1 MGPGGGAA
9 YSAVPLHYPHRA
21 SDRTLMLAY
30 VLRRLLLC
38 IPLTLGVVTL
48 VFFVIRV
55 LPGDPAQ
62 AALGENAS
70 KAAVEALRARLGLD
84 APLPLQYAHF
94 IGGLLRGDLGVSM
107 INSTPVRDQIA
118 YNLPFTL
125 QLTLSALII
134 GTLVGVPLGV
144 YAATRHD
151 RAPDV
156 LIRILSLGG
165 LCIPAFFLGILLILL
180 FGVQLRWLP
189 AVGGGSADAPTDFV
203 AHLLMPALTLG
214 LIMTASVTRL
224 TRSAMLNVTGSEHVR
239 TARAKG
245 LREHAVV
252 VMHMLRPALLPIV
265 SLTGVWA
272 VALIGDSVTTEVVFS
287 RPGLGK
293 MMVGAMLQ
301 RDYSSI
307 QSVMVIYTL
316 FVVGIN
322 LVTDLTYGLV
332 DPRIRS

>member
-1 MGPGGGAA
+1 
-9 YSAVPLHYPHRA
+9 
-21 SDRTLMLAY
+21 MLAY
-30 VLRRLLLC
+30 VGRRLLLS
-38 IPLTLGVVTL
+38 IPVTLSVVTL
-48 VFFVIRV
+48 IFLIIRI

-62 AALGENAS
+62 ASLGENAS
-70 KAAVEALRARLGLD
+70 RAAVDALRTRLGLD
-84 APLPLQYAHF
+84 APLPVQYARF
-94 IGGLLRGDLGVSM
+94 LGALLHGDLGTSM
-107 INSTPVRDQIA
+107 INATPVRDQIA

-125 QLTLSALII
+125 HLTMTALLI
-134 GTLVGVPLGV
+134 GSLLGLPLGM
-144 YAATRHD
+144 YAATHHN
-151 RAPDV
+151 RAEDV
-156 LIRILSLGG
+156 IVRVVSLVG

-189 AVGGGSADAPTDFV
+189 AIGGGSPDTPADLLD
-203 AHLLMPALTLG
+203 HLVLPALSLG

-224 TRSAMLNVTGSEHVR
+224 TRSAMLNAVSNDHVR

-245 LREHAVV
+245 LREHAVLLV
-252 VMHMLRPALLPIV
+252 HTLRPALLPIV

-287 RPGLGK
+287 RPGLGR

-301 RDYSSI
+301 RDYTSI

-322 LVTDLTYGLV
+322 LLTDLAYGLV
-332 DPRIRS
+332 DPRIRT

>member
-1 MGPGGGAA
+1 
-9 YSAVPLHYPHRA
+9 
-21 SDRTLMLAY
+21 MLAY
-30 VLRRLLLC
+30 ASRRLLFA
-38 IPLTLGVVTL
+38 IPVILSVVSL
-48 VFFVIRV
+48 VFVVIRV

-70 KAAVEALRARLGLD
+70 RAAVDALRARLGLD
-84 APLPLQYAHF
+84 APLPVQYARF
-94 IGGLLRGDLGVSM
+94 LGDLLHGDLGVSM
-107 INSTPVRDQIA
+107 INSTPVRDQVA

-125 QLTLSALII
+125 QLTLSALIM
-134 GTLVGVPLGV
+134 GTLLGVPLGV
-144 YAATRHD
+144 YAATRHNQTS
-151 RAPDV
+151 DV
-156 LIRILSLGG
+156 LIRILSLAG

-180 FGVQLRWLP
+180 FGVQLKWLP
-189 AVGGGSADAPTDFV
+189 AVGGGSADAPADFI
-203 AHLLMPALTLG
+203 AHLVLPTLTLG

-224 TRSAMLNVTGSEHVR
+224 TRAAMLNVVGNDYVR

-245 LREHAVV
+245 LRERAVV
-252 VMHMLRPALLPIV
+252 TMHSLRPALLPIV

-301 RDYSSI
+301 RDYTSI
-307 QSVMVIYTL
+307 QSVMVVYTL

-322 LVTDLTYGLV
+322 LFTDLAYGLV
-332 DPRIRS
+332 DPRIRG

>member
-1 MGPGGGAA
+1 
-9 YSAVPLHYPHRA
+9 
-21 SDRTLMLAY
+21 MLAY
-30 VLRRLLLC
+30 VGRRLLLA
-38 IPLTLGVVTL
+38 IPVTLSVVTL
-48 VFFVIRV
+48 VFVIIRV

-70 KAAVEALRARLGLD
+70 RAAVDALRTRLGLD

-94 IGGLLRGDLGVSM
+94 LGALLRGDLGVSM
-107 INSTPVRDQIA
+107 INGTPVRDQIA

-125 QLTLSALII
+125 HLTLTALLI
-134 GTLVGVPLGV
+134 GTLLGVPLGV
-144 YAATRHD
+144 YAATRHN
-151 RAPDV
+151 RTADV
-156 LIRILSLGG
+156 VIRVVSLGG
-165 LCIPAFFLGILLILL
+165 LCMPAFFLGILLILL

-189 AVGGGSADAPTDFV
+189 AIGGGVPESPTDFI
-203 AHLLMPALTLG
+203 AHLALPALTLG

-224 TRSAMLNVTGSEHVR
+224 TRSAMLNVIANDYVR

-252 VMHMLRPALLPIV
+252 FFHTLRPALLPIV

-301 RDYSSI
+301 RDYTAI

-322 LVTDLTYGLV
+322 LVTDLAYGLV
-332 DPRIRS
+332 DPRIRAGA

>member
-1 MGPGGGAA
+1 
-9 YSAVPLHYPHRA
+9 
-21 SDRTLMLAY
+21 MLAY
-30 VLRRLLLC
+30 AARRLLLA
-38 IPLTLGVVTL
+38 IPLTLSVVSL
-48 VFFVIRV
+48 VFLVVRV

-70 KAAVEALRARLGLD
+70 RAAVDALRLRLGLD
-84 APLPLQYAHF
+84 APLPLQYAKF
-94 IGGLLRGDLGVSM
+94 LGDLLHADLGTSM

-125 QLTLSALII
+125 QLTLLALLI
-134 GTLVGVPLGV
+134 GTLLGVPLGV
-144 YAATRHD
+144 YAAIHHNRT
-151 RAPDV
+151 PDV
-156 LIRILSLGG
+156 LIRVLSLGG

-180 FGVQLRWLP
+180 FGVQLKWLP
-189 AVGGGSADAPTDFV
+189 AVGGGNADAPADFIS
-203 AHLLMPALTLG
+203 HLVLPALTLG

-224 TRSAMLNVTGSEHVR
+224 TRSAMLNVVVNDYVR

-245 LREHAVV
+245 LREHVV
-252 VMHMLRPALLPIV
+252 VVIHTLRPALLPIV

-272 VALIGDSVTTEVVFS
+272 VALIGDSVTTEVVFA

-301 RDYSSI
+301 RDYTSI
-307 QSVMVIYTL
+307 QSVMVVYTL

-322 LVTDLTYGLV
+322 LVTDLAYGLV
-332 DPRIRS
+332 DPRIRD